1 MDVIY
6 ALLSIVAALLLFLLR
21 RRRPFAYGLFEFAVG
36 LLGLML
42 TFHPQTTSLLT
53 GEASPS
59 GLMLSRGIAIVGG
72 IYLLVRGMDNMERDL
87 PRRWRSHLAVSQS
100 PKRDGQIGR

>member
-6 ALLSIVAALLLFLLR
+6 ALLSILAALLLFLLR
-21 RRRPFAYGLFEFAVG
+21 RRRPFVYGLLEFAVG

-42 TFHPQTTSLLT
+42 TFHPQTTYLLS
-53 GEASPS
+53 GEASSS
-59 GLMLSRGIAIVGG
+59 GLFLSRGIAVVGG

-87 PRRWRSHLAVSQS
+87 PRRWRSHLAVSQA
-100 PKRDGQIGR
+100 PKPDGHIDR